1 MLRRVHLR
9 PTPSKTSPFDAALA
23 SSSRRV
29 SLQPGH
35 LPSALYLRYVRQ
47 LLVLVF
53 IAAAYPTSGRLRADI
68 VTCACDPGSPATLEA
83 RQCSLCREAEKQ
95 PSGTAVFIL
104 KDVNPTK
111 PGRWLALPRMH
122 DRAIGQLPADLRVE
136 LLAGAIAKAKSLF
149 GEDWAVAYNSPSVQT
164 QCHVHLHL
172 GKLIQGVETDQFIT
186 ATKIED
192 IPSPPQGEG
201 FWIHPQGNLFH
212 VHTGEQITE
221 TVLLR

>member
-1 MLRRVHLR
+1 MRQFLFL
-9 PTPSKTSPFDAALA
+9 ALA
-23 SSSRRV
+23 
-29 SLQPGH
+29 LAAG
-35 LPSALYLRYVRQ
+35 
-47 LLVLVF
+47 LLH
-53 IAAAYPTSGRLRADI
+53 GDI
-68 VTCACDPGSPATLEA
+68 VSCACDPANPTTLEP

-95 PSGTAVFIL
+95 SAGVKVFIL

-111 PGRWLALPRMH
+111 PGRWLVLPRMH
-122 DRAIGQLPADLRVE
+122 DRSIGELPPELRAE
-136 LLAGAIAKAKSLF
+136 LFAVAIAKAKSLF
-149 GEDWAVAYNSPSVQT
+149 GDDWAIAYNAPEVQT
-164 QCHVHLHL
+164 QCHVHVHV

-192 IPSPPQGEG
+192 IPVPARGEG